1 MLDPDERHRPH
12 PSPVARRDDGRP
24 VARRTASA
32 QESAVNLQDAA
43 ASITSSAG
51 ADTGT
56 DAAAVEGTWSV
67 DTSIGEFSYDD
78 STGTFVGVR
87 VDVELTGIGSTTAVG
102 RTPDVSGTI
111 VAVGSID
118 ITFSDSGVSVPSAPM
133 VVSAEDTGTLEIQVY
148 LSR

>member
-1 MLDPDERHRPH
+1 M
-12 PSPVARRDDGRP
+12 
-24 VARRTASA
+24 
-32 QESAVNLQDAA
+32 
-43 ASITSSAG
+43 
-51 ADTGT
+51 
-56 DAAAVEGTWSV
+56 

-133 VVSAEDTGTLEIQVY
+133 VVSDEDTGTLEIQVY